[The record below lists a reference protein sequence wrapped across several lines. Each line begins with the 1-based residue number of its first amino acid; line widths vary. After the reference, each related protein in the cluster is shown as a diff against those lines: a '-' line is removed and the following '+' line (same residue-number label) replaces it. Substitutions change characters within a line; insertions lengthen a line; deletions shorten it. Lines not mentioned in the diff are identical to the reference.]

1 MRGSRGGNSVVDR
14 VKGKGPNKY
23 KQLRTNLMRKKQS
36 RGGIGVSP
44 LNRVNS
50 NQNRGASNL
59 GQNRGASNLGQI
71 KSQALS
77 ALRQAKLT
85 LAKISAREK
94 RDNIVNQRR
103 GIQMDSQNPR
113 RGRGGRGGRGRGMGR
128 GGGQGGGGNRQR
140 GGNLQGGRRGWRQPR
155 QQSSVDNSGIITVS
169 VENSRQQT
177 NNSRQQN
184 RPRIN
189 RNNLG
194 TQNIREEMLNLKPSA
209 RQRYRM
215 NKEIFARNTT
225 DISLSDRFASE
236 FSAES
241 SAESSGVGDGR
252 RIFL

>member
-113 RGRGGRGGRGRGMGR
+113 RG
-128 GGGQGGGGNRQR
+128 
-140 GGNLQGGRRGWRQPR
+140 WRQPR
-155 QQSSVDNSGIITVS
+155 QQSSVDDSGIITVS

-215 NKEIFARNTT
+215 NKEIFSRNTT
-225 DISLSDRFASE
+225 DISLSDRFASGV
-236 FSAES
+236 

>member
-113 RGRGGRGGRGRGMGR
+113 RGRGGGSPDSSP
-128 GGGQGGGGNRQR
+128 QWTTAASSQSV
-140 GGNLQGGRRGWRQPR
+140 WRTHGSKP
-155 QQSSVDNSGIITVS
+155 ITHGS
-169 VENSRQQT
+169 KIGPELT
-177 NNSRQQN
+177 
-184 RPRIN
+184 
-189 RNNLG
+189 
-194 TQNIREEMLNLKPSA
+194 E
-209 RQRYRM
+209 
-215 NKEIFARNTT
+215 TT
-225 DISLSDRFASE
+225 LVHKISEKKCLT
-236 FSAES
+236 
-241 SAESSGVGDGR
+241 
-252 RIFL
+252 